1 MTYTED
7 SYGKD
12 GKANLPSVTADVNWQ
27 GLEDLYR
34 VNESIYEYRQN
45 YRLSLVDWT
54 NYLKDVDRVFALL
67 NSHHEQSTRNK
78 TTAAPGDGLLAV
90 SAELFMP
97 VEVASAEPDEDRDRM
112 HGEAPHLTLPADLRG
127 LRLNRPIF
135 GPESKLE
142 RNNDIPEV
150 SRLNAEHWR
159 NHKTDNWMAHEEIN
173 HLETDFSGNGIT
185 ELALQPSP
193 WLQPLSEHQKE
204 LPQDGGPREDV
215 FESRLYLP
223 VHSDVAASHQTI
235 SVSAVGQPVNSSSM
249 ERILNKVE
257 KNFRKGSL
265 PSPEGSTPFPLFS
278 D

>member
-12 GKANLPSVTADVNWQ
+12 GKANLPSLTADVNWQ

-90 SAELFMP
+90 SAELFVP
-97 VEVASAEPDEDRDRM
+97 VEVASAEPDEDRGRM
-112 HGEAPHLTLPADLRG
+112 LGGAPHLTLPADLRV
-127 LRLNRPIF
+127 LPLNRPTF

-142 RNNDIPEV
+142 WNNDIPEV

-159 NHKTDNWMAHEEIN
+159 NHKTENWMAHEEIN
-173 HLETDFSGNGIT
+173 HLEVDFSGNGMT

-215 FESRLYLP
+215 FEGRLYLP

-235 SVSAVGQPVNSSSM
+235 GVSAVGQPVNSSSM

-257 KNFRKGSL
+257 KNLRKGSL